1 MKDKKIFIIEDDVNL
16 LYGLEA
22 QFNNAGFRVEI
33 NEADN
38 DDDEIIN
45 HLRKFKPDFIILDLI
60 LPKVEGFELL
70 QRIKADDEL
79 GEKEIFIFTDLSH
92 EDSRER
98 SLEMGADY
106 VFFKEDF
113 DTFSF
118 AEKVIKIIKNKNKR
132 ELEPTDDEGEF
143 DLVID

>member
-1 MKDKKIFIIEDDVNL
+1 MENKKIFIIEDDVNL

-22 QFNNAGFRVEI
+22 QFNNAGLIVEI
-33 NEADN
+33 NEAE
-38 DDDEIIN
+38 DDEETILSE
-45 HLRKFKPDFIILDLI
+45 LRRFKPDYIVLDLI

-70 QRIKADDEL
+70 KKIKSDDEL
-79 GEKEIFIFTDLSH
+79 GDKEIFIFTDLSD

-113 DTFSF
+113 DTYSFS
-118 AEKVIKIIKNKNKR
+118 EKVIKIIKNKKKSDMDI
-132 ELEPTDDEGEF
+132 EDEEAGF

>member
-1 MKDKKIFIIEDDVNL
+1 MRDKKIFIIEDDVNL

-22 QFNNAGFRVEI
+22 QFNNAGFHVEI

-38 DDDEIIN
+38 DDDEILK
-45 HLRKFKPDFIILDLI
+45 HLRKFKPDYIVLDLI

-79 GEKEIFIFTDLSH
+79 GEKEVFIFTDLSD

-118 AEKVIKIIKNKNKR
+118 AEKVIKIIKNKNKG
-132 ELEPTDDEGEF
+132 ELEPNDDEGEF